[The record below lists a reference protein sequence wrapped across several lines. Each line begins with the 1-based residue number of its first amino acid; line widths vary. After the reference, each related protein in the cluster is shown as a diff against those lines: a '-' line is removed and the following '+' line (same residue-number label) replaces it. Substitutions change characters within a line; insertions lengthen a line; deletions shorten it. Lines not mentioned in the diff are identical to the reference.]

1 MLNFKQTNIPKD
13 KITLIG
19 MMGTG
24 KSKFGRLVAN
34 NLNFKF
40 YDVDILI
47 ENKFK
52 TTIKDIFRKHGE
64 SFFRNIE
71 KETIKKLIFKI
82 REDNEK
88 VIISIGGGGFDN
100 KDTRELLLNYTNVI
114 WLNTPVNILVE
125 RVGNGSKRPMIRGD
139 VRESITKLLK
149 KRTKFY
155 SLSHFQLDTYKLSQN
170 QVTEKIINL
179 ISFQNDKEKK

>member
-1 MLNFKQTNIPKD
+1 MLNCKQTNIPND
-13 KITLIG
+13 KVTLIG

-47 ENKFK
+47 EDKFK
-52 TTIKDIFRKHGE
+52 TTIKDLFRKYGE

-71 KETIKKLIFKI
+71 EETIKKLIFKI
-82 REDNEK
+82 RENNEK

-100 KDTRELLLNYTNVI
+100 KDTRELLLTHTNVI

-125 RVGNGSKRPMIRGD
+125 RVGNGSKRPMIKGD
-139 VRESITKLLK
+139 TKESINKLLK
-149 KRTKFY
+149 IRTKFY
-155 SLSHFQLDTYKLSQN
+155 SLSHFQLNTYKLSQN
-170 QVTEKIINL
+170 QVTEKLINL
-179 ISFQNDKEKK
+179 ISSQKNKAKK

>member
-1 MLNFKQTNIPKD
+1 MLNFKKKNIAYD
-13 KITLIG
+13 KVTLIG

-34 NLNFKF
+34 ILNFKF
-40 YDVDILI
+40 YDVDIVI

-52 TTIKDIFRKHGE
+52 STIKELFSEYGE
-64 SFFRNIE
+64 SFFRKIE
-71 KETIKKLIFKI
+71 EETIKTLIFKI
-82 REDNEK
+82 IENNEK

-100 KDTRELLLNYTNVI
+100 KNTRELLLNYTNVI

-125 RVGNGSKRPMIRGD
+125 RVGNGSKRPMIKGD
-139 VRESITKLLK
+139 VRESINKLLR

-155 SLSHFQLDTYKLSQN
+155 SLSHFQLNTYKLSQN

-179 ISFQNDKEKK
+179 ISTQHNNAKN